1 MREPARRRSVFVAA
15 TLLGLLA
22 LSRSGLAVS
31 RDVVLEI
38 YHDTFRPRNLLIT
51 KGDTVVFRYMDV
63 EPGAV
68 LVLADGS
75 RSSPPLDQYQSW
87 AVTFWQAGRYDF
99 YLSTRP
105 SLRGSIRVR

>member
-1 MREPARRRSVFVAA
+1 MDHARRPRAALVVTMFLA
-15 TLLGLLA
+15 TLFA
-22 LSRSGLAVS
+22 SRPIAAVS

-38 YHDTFRPRNLLIT
+38 YHDTFRPRNLLIS

-68 LVLADGS
+68 LVLTDGS
-75 RSSPPLDQYQSW
+75 RSSPPLDQYQAW
-87 AVTFWQAGRYDF
+87 AVTFWNPGRYDF